1 MNTQTTIDNA
11 QTNTVRASGGH
22 ADFDQRP
29 TLGDV
34 APAGLSPSSAKQV
47 TGSTVFDIIDE
58 LSSTGQIVALR
69 SLANGALYAA
79 IMHAHTKVT
88 WDGPTQ
94 DDGALSVPE
103 QRRLDYYESLNGRIN
118 QQASL
123 YAYASH
129 QLAPLAATQFDEPMD
144 FDTTFDF
151 AANNASQA
159 DRGDA
164 EMPDELLEALGITR
178 AQLKLIDAAEEKKR
192 AERDVKLRES
202 LREHRTVI
210 QAEIGSLAYTQGDD
224 QVTGT
229 FTADQHV
236 AMYRKVADK
245 LRGRVNQL
253 VAIRGRFDGALG
265 EAMLVSADAK
275 TVDKAYVQFARK
287 NQSETRDAA

>member
-1 MNTQTTIDNA
+1 MNTQTNIENA

-34 APAGLSPSSAKQV
+34 APAGLSPSTAKQV
-47 TGSTVFDIIDE
+47 TGATVFDIIDE

-94 DDGALSVPE
+94 DDGTLSIPE
-103 QRRLDYYESLNGRIN
+103 QRRLDYYESLTGRLN
-118 QQASL
+118 QQVCL
-123 YAYASH
+123 YTYASN
-129 QLAPLAATQFDEPMD
+129 LLSPLAATQFDEPMD

-192 AERDVKLRES
+192 AERDAKLRES
-202 LREHRTVI
+202 LREHRAVI
-210 QAEIGSLAYTQGDD
+210 EAEVGSLAYSPGDD
-224 QVTGT
+224 AVVDT

-236 AMYRKVADK
+236 AMFRKVADK

-253 VAIRGRFDGALG
+253 VAIRNRYEGALG
-265 EAMLVSADAK
+265 EAMLISADAK

-287 NQSETRDAA
+287 NQSELRDAA